1 MLHKGFMIRA
11 TIEIFQ
17 SIRIGRLL
25 SPWETTLG
33 WLDEARMRRPA
44 SNRPRGFD
52 PNYAILRIRNIMST
66 RP

>member
-25 SPWETTLG
+25 SPSETALG
-33 WLDEARMRRPA
+33 DLTHDAYFA
-44 SNRPRGFD
+44 
-52 PNYAILRIRNIMST
+52 
-66 RP
+66 